1 MLKLYI
7 GRNAGRT
14 ICLSLPEF
22 YKEMDKALAEFGD
35 ARPEAPVLVQEAQ
48 TTVPHLGERL
58 KGISC
63 EKQENRHELD
73 FLARRIGYL
82 TQTEQDVFSA
92 ALRMEEPGT
101 LGEIINLSYNLDQYE
116 LIPHGTDQSEI
127 SRMML
132 KRDKGVEVPAEIAG
146 FLDHERVSS
155 AYFLR
160 HKGEFSPSGLVLKKE
175 GAVPEEVYGDGRHIG
190 YIYPGYEKGSLALLH
205 LYQKGCGSSC
215 GDYALSVPAPRER
228 VALAREHFRVE
239 SLDGLSFFTSIVG
252 REDLTD
258 YLPAGLGAEE
268 INQAAT
274 FFVEEVL
281 DGTEERLWQL
291 YAVLEAECP
300 RTLGEALEA
309 AGNLKDYRLCPEGV
323 DSPEEY
329 VHHILE
335 DSEVYYLDGF
345 IEQFVDMDRMAKAL
359 MEETGAVETSHGI
372 ITSEKWRFRDLSGD
386 LVTTRLFSPLQGEF
400 FEEDEW
406 GNMGETPTVLDGRD
420 LMQYASAIQERVAGE
435 DWSHE
440 GGRGLA
446 MYLNNQLLKQRV
458 ASMLPG
464 IEEVNGCLY
473 GVMTVVSHGELTP
486 QEMEA
491 VMAGWSG
498 QASDGWGEGFEQREI
513 EAEEGELYVSFWHS
527 GEDFE
532 ILPEDVFLDRL
543 RESSGPQMGGM

>member
-1 MLKLYI
+1 
-7 GRNAGRT
+7 
-14 ICLSLPEF
+14 
-22 YKEMDKALAEFGD
+22 MDKALAEFGD
-35 ARPEAPVLVQEAQ
+35 ARPEAPVLIQEAR
-48 TTVPHLGERL
+48 TSVPYLEGRL
-58 KGISC
+58 KGLSF
-63 EKQENRHELD
+63 EERENRQELS
-73 FLARRIGYL
+73 FLARRIRYL

-101 LGEIINLSYNLDQYE
+101 LEEIINLSYNLDQYE
-116 LIPHGTDQSEI
+116 RIPHGTDQSEL

-132 KRDKGVEVPAEIAG
+132 KKDKGIEVPAEIAG

-175 GAVPEEVYGDGRHIG
+175 GAVPEEVYGNGRHVH
-190 YIYPGYEKGSLALLH
+190 PGYEKGGLILLH
-205 LYQKGCGSSC
+205 LYQKGYRSPY

-228 VALAREHFRVE
+228 IALAREHFGVE
-239 SLDGLSFFTSIVG
+239 NLDGFGFYTSFVG

-268 INQAAT
+268 INRAAT
-274 FFVEEVL
+274 FFMEEVL
-281 DGTEERLWQL
+281 DGTEERLQQL

-300 RTLGEALEA
+300 RTLEEALEA
-309 AGNLKDYRLCPEGV
+309 AGNLMDYRLCPEGV

-372 ITSEKWRFRDLSGD
+372 VTSDKWRFRDLSGD
-386 LVTTRLFSPLQGEF
+386 LVTTRLFSPIQGEF

-406 GNMGETPTVLDGRD
+406 GNMGETPSVLDGRD
-420 LMQYASAIQERVAGE
+420 LMQYASDIQERIDEE

-440 GGRGLA
+440 GDRGLA
-446 MYLNNQLLKQRV
+446 VYLDNQLLKQRV
-458 ASMLPG
+458 DSMFPG

-473 GVMTVVSHGELTP
+473 GVMTVVSRGELLP
-486 QEMEA
+486 QEMET
-491 VMAGWSG
+491 VMESWSG
-498 QASDGWGEGFEQREI
+498 QASDGWGEGFEQGMFE
-513 EAEEGELYVSFWHS
+513 EEGGILYVRFWQP
-527 GEDFE
+527 EDSFE
-532 ILPEDVFLDRL
+532 ILPEDVFFNRL

>member
-14 ICLSLPEF
+14 VCLTLPASYE
-22 YKEMDKALAEFGD
+22 EVDKALAEFGD
-35 ARPEAPVLVQEAQ
+35 ARPEAPVLIQEAR
-48 TTVPHLGERL
+48 TSVPYLEGRL
-58 KGISC
+58 KGLSF
-63 EKQENRHELD
+63 EERENRQELS
-73 FLARRIGYL
+73 FLARRIRYL

-101 LGEIINLSYNLDQYE
+101 LEEIINLSYNLDQYE
-116 LIPHGTDQSEI
+116 RIPHGTDQSEL

-132 KRDKGVEVPAEIAG
+132 KKDKGIEVPAEIAG

-175 GAVPEEVYGDGRHIG
+175 GGVPEEVYGNGRHIH
-190 YIYPGYEKGSLALLH
+190 PGYEKGGLILLH
-205 LYQKGCGSSC
+205 LYQKGYRSPY

-228 VALAREHFRVE
+228 IALAREHFGVE
-239 SLDGLSFFTSIVG
+239 NLDGFGFYTSFVG

-268 INQAAT
+268 INRAAT
-274 FFVEEVL
+274 FFMEEVL
-281 DGTEERLWQL
+281 DGTEERLQQL

-300 RTLGEALEA
+300 RTLEEALEA
-309 AGNLKDYRLCPEGV
+309 AGNLMDYRLCPEGV

-372 ITSEKWRFRDLSGD
+372 VTSDKWRFRDLSGD

-406 GNMGETPTVLDGRD
+406 GNMGETPSVLDGRD
-420 LMQYASAIQERVAGE
+420 LMQYASAIQERINGE

-440 GGRGLA
+440 GDRGLA
-446 MYLNNQLLKQRV
+446 VYLDNQLLKQRV
-458 ASMLPG
+458 VSMFPG

-473 GVMTVVSHGELTP
+473 GVMTVVSRGGLLP
-486 QEMEA
+486 QELGTVMES
-491 VMAGWSG
+491 WSG
-498 QASDGWGEGFEQREI
+498 QASDGWGEGFEQREFQ
-513 EAEEGELYVSFWHS
+513 EEGGILYVRFWQP
-527 GEDFE
+527 EDSFE
-532 ILPEDVFLDRL
+532 ILPEDVFFNRI
-543 RESSGPQMGGM
+543 RQSSGPQMGGM

>member
-14 ICLSLPEF
+14 VCLTLPASYE
-22 YKEMDKALAEFGD
+22 EVDKALREIGD
-35 ARPEAPVLVQEAQ
+35 ARPEAPVLIQEAQ
-48 TTVPHLGERL
+48 TSVPHLGERL
-58 KGISC
+58 KGLSC
-63 EKQENRHELD
+63 EKKENRQELD
-73 FLARRIGYL
+73 FLARRIRYL

-101 LGEIINLSYNLDQYE
+101 LGGIINLSYNLDQYE
-116 LIPHGTDQSEI
+116 LIPHGTDQSEL

-132 KRDKGVEVPAEIAG
+132 KKDKGIEVPAEIAG

-175 GAVPEEVYGDGRHIG
+175 GAVPEEVYGNGRHIH
-190 YIYPGYEKGSLALLH
+190 PGYEKGSLLLLH
-205 LYQKGCGSSC
+205 LYKKDSRSPY
-215 GDYALSVPAPRER
+215 GDHVLPVPASGER
-228 VALAREHFRVE
+228 VALARESLGVE
-239 SLDGLSFFTSIVG
+239 DLNVCGFYTSCAGL
-252 REDLTD
+252 EDLTD
-258 YLPAGLGAEE
+258 YLPAGMGVEE
-268 INQAAT
+268 VNQAAT
-274 FFVEEVL
+274 FFMEEVL
-281 DGTEERLWQL
+281 DGTKERLQQL
-291 YAVLEAECP
+291 LAVLEAECP

-329 VHHILE
+329 VHHVLE

-359 MEETGAVETSHGI
+359 MEETGAVATSHGI
-372 ITSEKWRFRDLSGD
+372 VTSDKWRFRDLSGD

-400 FEEDEW
+400 FEEDQW
-406 GNMGETPTVLDGRD
+406 GNMGETPSVLDGRD
-420 LMQYASAIQERVAGE
+420 LMQYASAIQERIDEE

-446 MYLNNQLLKQRV
+446 VYLDNQLLKQRV
-458 ASMLPG
+458 VSMFPG

-543 RESSGPQMGGM
+543 RENSGPQMGGM

>member
-14 ICLSLPEF
+14 VCLTLPASYE
-22 YKEMDKALAEFGD
+22 EVDKALAEFGD
-35 ARPEAPVLVQEAQ
+35 ARPATPVLVQEVQ
-48 TTVPHLGERL
+48 TSVPYLGERL
-58 KGISC
+58 KGLSY
-63 EKQENRHELD
+63 ENQENRQELD
-73 FLARRIGYL
+73 FLARRIRYL

-92 ALRMEEPGT
+92 ALRMEEPET
-101 LGEIINLSYNLDQYE
+101 LSEVINLSYNLDQYE
-116 LIPHGTDQSEI
+116 RIPHGTDQSEI

-132 KRDKGVEVPAEIAG
+132 KKDRGIEVPAEIAG

-175 GAVPEEVYGDGRHIG
+175 GAVPEEVYGNGRHIH
-190 YIYPGYEKGSLALLH
+190 PGYEKGSLILLH
-205 LYQKGCGSSC
+205 LYQKGYRSPY

-228 VALAREHFRVE
+228 IALAREHFGVE
-239 SLDGLSFFTSIVG
+239 NLDGFGFYTSFVG

-258 YLPAGLGAEE
+258 YLPAGLGVEE

-274 FFVEEVL
+274 FFMEEVL
-281 DGTEERLWQL
+281 VGTEERLQQL

-300 RTLGEALEA
+300 RTLEEALEA

-335 DSEVYYLDGF
+335 DSEVHYLDGF

-372 ITSEKWRFRDLSGD
+372 VTSDKWRFRDLSRD

-400 FEEDEW
+400 FEENEW
-406 GNMGETPTVLDGRD
+406 GNMGETPSVLDGRD
-420 LMQYASAIQERVAGE
+420 LMQYASAIQERINEE

-440 GGRGLA
+440 GDRGLA
-446 MYLNNQLLKQRV
+446 VYLDNQLLKQRV
-458 ASMLPG
+458 VSMFPG

-473 GVMTVVSHGELTP
+473 GVMTVVSRGGLLP
-486 QEMEA
+486 QELGTVMES
-491 VMAGWSG
+491 WSG
-498 QASDGWGEGFEQREI
+498 QASDGWGEGFEQREFQ
-513 EAEEGELYVSFWHS
+513 EEGGILYVRFWQP
-527 GEDFE
+527 EDSFE
-532 ILPEDVFLDRL
+532 ILPEDVFLDRI
-543 RESSGPQMGGM
+543 RQSSGPQMGGM

>member
-14 ICLSLPEF
+14 ISLTLPVSYE
-22 YKEMDKALAEFGD
+22 EVDKALAEFGD
-35 ARPEAPVLVQEAQ
+35 ARPEAPVLIQEAQ
-48 TTVPHLGERL
+48 TPVPHLGERL
-58 KGISC
+58 KGISY
-63 EKQENRHELD
+63 EKQENRQELD
-73 FLARRIGYL
+73 FLARRIRYL

-92 ALRMEEPGT
+92 ALRMEEPGS

-116 LIPHGTDQSEI
+116 LIPHGTDQSEL

-132 KRDKGVEVPAEIAG
+132 KKDRGIEVPAEIAG

-175 GAVPEEVYGDGRHIG
+175 GAVPEEVYGNGRHIH
-190 YIYPGYEKGSLALLH
+190 PGYEKGSLILLH
-205 LYQKGCGSSC
+205 LYQKGYRSPY

-228 VALAREHFRVE
+228 IALAREHFGAE
-239 SLDGLSFFTSIVG
+239 SLDGFGFYTSFVG
-252 REDLTD
+252 QEDLAD

-268 INQAAT
+268 INRAAT

-281 DGTEERLWQL
+281 DGTGERLQQL

-300 RTLGEALEA
+300 RTLEEALEA

-372 ITSEKWRFRDLSGD
+372 VTSDKWRFRDLSGD
-386 LVTTRLFSPLQGEF
+386 LVTTRLFSPIQGEF

-406 GNMGETPTVLDGRD
+406 GNMGETPSVLDGRD
-420 LMQYASAIQERVAGE
+420 LMQYASDIQERIDEE

-440 GGRGLA
+440 GDRGLA
-446 MYLNNQLLKQRV
+446 VYLDNQLLKQRV
-458 ASMLPG
+458 DSMFPG

-473 GVMTVVSHGELTP
+473 GVMTVVSRGELLP
-486 QEMEA
+486 QEMET
-491 VMAGWSG
+491 VMESWSG
-498 QASDGWGEGFEQREI
+498 QASDGWGEGFEQGMFE
-513 EAEEGELYVSFWHS
+513 EEGGILYVRFWQP
-527 GEDFE
+527 EDSFE
-532 ILPEDVFLDRL
+532 ILSEDVFLDRL

>member
-14 ICLSLPEF
+14 VCLTLPASYE
-22 YKEMDKALAEFGD
+22 EVDKALAEFGD
-35 ARPEAPVLVQEAQ
+35 ARPEAPVLIQEAR
-48 TTVPHLGERL
+48 TSVPYLEGRL
-58 KGISC
+58 KGLSF
-63 EKQENRHELD
+63 EERENRQELS
-73 FLARRIGYL
+73 FLARRIRYL

-101 LGEIINLSYNLDQYE
+101 LEEIINLSYNLDQYE
-116 LIPHGTDQSEI
+116 RIPPGTDQSEL

-132 KRDKGVEVPAEIAG
+132 KKDKGIEVPAEIAG

-175 GAVPEEVYGDGRHIG
+175 GAVPEEVYGNGRHVH
-190 YIYPGYEKGSLALLH
+190 PGYEKGSLILLH
-205 LYQKGCGSSC
+205 LYQKGYRSPY

-228 VALAREHFRVE
+228 IALAREHFGVE
-239 SLDGLSFFTSIVG
+239 NLDGFGFYTSFVG

-268 INQAAT
+268 INRAAT
-274 FFVEEVL
+274 FFMEEVL
-281 DGTEERLWQL
+281 DGTEERLQQL

-300 RTLGEALEA
+300 RTLEEALEA
-309 AGNLKDYRLCPEGV
+309 AGNLMDYRLCPEDV
-323 DSPEEY
+323 DSPQEY

-372 ITSEKWRFRDLSGD
+372 VTSDKWRFRDLSGD
-386 LVTTRLFSPLQGEF
+386 LVTTRLFSPVQGEF
-400 FEEDEW
+400 FEEDDW
-406 GNMGETPTVLDGRD
+406 GNMGETPSVLDGRD
-420 LMQYASAIQERVAGE
+420 LMQYASAIQERINGE

-440 GGRGLA
+440 GDRGLA
-446 MYLNNQLLKQRV
+446 VYLDNQLLKQRV
-458 ASMLPG
+458 VSMFPG

-473 GVMTVVSHGELTP
+473 GTMTVVSRGGLLP
-486 QEMEA
+486 QELGTVMES
-491 VMAGWSG
+491 WSG
-498 QASDGWGEGFEQREI
+498 QASDGWGEGFEQREFQ
-513 EAEEGELYVSFWHS
+513 EEGGILYVRFWQP
-527 GEDFE
+527 EDSFE
-532 ILPEDVFLDRL
+532 ILPEDVFFNRI
-543 RESSGPQMGGM
+543 RQSSGPQMGGM

>member
-14 ICLSLPEF
+14 VCLTLPASYE
-22 YKEMDKALAEFGD
+22 EVDKALAEFGD
-35 ARPEAPVLVQEAQ
+35 VRPEAPVLVQEVQ
-48 TTVPHLGERL
+48 TSVPYLGERL
-58 KGISC
+58 KGISY
-63 EKQENRHELD
+63 EKQENRQELD
-73 FLARRIGYL
+73 FLTRRIRYL

-116 LIPHGTDQSEI
+116 RIPHGTDQSEL

-132 KRDKGVEVPAEIAG
+132 KKDRGIEVPAEIAG

-155 AYFLR
+155 AYFLH

-175 GAVPEEVYGDGRHIG
+175 GAVPEEVYGNGRHIH
-190 YIYPGYEKGSLALLH
+190 PGYEKGSLLLLH
-205 LYQKGCGSSC
+205 LYQKGYRSPY
-215 GDYALSVPAPRER
+215 GDYDLSVPAPRER
-228 VALAREHFRVE
+228 ITLAREHFGVE
-239 SLDGLSFFTSIVG
+239 NLDGFDFYTSFVG
-252 REDLTD
+252 WEDLTD

-268 INQAAT
+268 INRAAT

-281 DGTEERLWQL
+281 DGTKERLWQL

-359 MEETGAVETSHGI
+359 MEETGAVATSHGI
-372 ITSEKWRFRDLSGD
+372 VTSDKWRFRDLSGD
-386 LVTTRLFSPLQGEF
+386 LVTNRLFSPLQGEF
-400 FEEDEW
+400 FEEDQW
-406 GNMGETPTVLDGRD
+406 GNMGETPSVLDGRD
-420 LMQYASAIQERVAGE
+420 LMQYASDIQDRIDEE

-440 GGRGLA
+440 GDRGLA
-446 MYLNNQLLKQRV
+446 VYLDNQLLKQRV
-458 ASMLPG
+458 VSMFPG

-473 GVMTVVSHGELTP
+473 GVMTVVSRGDLIP
-486 QEMEA
+486 QEMET
-491 VMAGWSG
+491 VMESWSG
-498 QASDGWGEGFEQREI
+498 QASDGWGEGFEQGMFK
-513 EAEEGELYVSFWHS
+513 EEGGILYVRFWQP
-527 GEDFE
+527 EDSFE

-543 RESSGPQMGGM
+543 RQSSGPQMGGM

>member
-14 ICLSLPEF
+14 VCLTLPASYE
-22 YKEMDKALAEFGD
+22 EVDKALAEFGD
-35 ARPEAPVLVQEAQ
+35 VRPEAPVLVQEAQ
-48 TTVPHLGERL
+48 TSVPYLGERL
-58 KGISC
+58 KGISY
-63 EKQENRHELD
+63 EKQEIRQELD
-73 FLARRIGYL
+73 FLTRRIRYL

-116 LIPHGTDQSEI
+116 LIPHGTEQSEL

-132 KRDKGVEVPAEIAG
+132 KKDRGIEVPAEIAG

-155 AYFLR
+155 AYFFR

-175 GAVPEEVYGDGRHIG
+175 GAVPEEVYGNGRHIH
-190 YIYPGYEKGSLALLH
+190 PGYEKGSLILLH
-205 LYQKGCGSSC
+205 LYQKGYRSPY
-215 GDYALSVPAPRER
+215 GDYALSIPAPRER
-228 VALAREHFRVE
+228 IALAREHFGAE
-239 SLDGLSFFTSIVG
+239 SLDSCDFYTSFVG

-258 YLPAGLGAEE
+258 YLPAGLGVEE

-274 FFVEEVL
+274 FFMEEVL
-281 DGTEERLWQL
+281 VGTKEKLQQL

-300 RTLGEALEA
+300 RTLEEALEV

-345 IEQFVDMDRMAKAL
+345 IEQFVDMERMAKAL
-359 MEETGAVETSHGI
+359 MEETGAVATSHGI
-372 ITSEKWRFRDLSGD
+372 VTSDKWRFRDLSGD

-400 FEEDEW
+400 FEEDQW
-406 GNMGETPTVLDGRD
+406 GNMGETPSVLDGRD
-420 LMQYASAIQERVAGE
+420 LMQYASDIQDRIDEE

-440 GGRGLA
+440 GDRGLA
-446 MYLNNQLLKQRV
+446 VYLDNQLLKQRV
-458 ASMLPG
+458 VSMFPG

-473 GVMTVVSHGELTP
+473 GVVTVVSRGELLP
-486 QEMEA
+486 QEMET
-491 VMAGWSG
+491 VMESWSG
-498 QASDGWGEGFEQREI
+498 QASDGWGEGFEQGMFE
-513 EAEEGELYVSFWHS
+513 EEGGILYVRFWQP
-527 GEDFE
+527 EDSFE

>member
-14 ICLSLPEF
+14 VCLTLPVSYE
-22 YKEMDKALAEFGD
+22 EVDKALAEFGD
-35 ARPEAPVLVQEAQ
+35 VRPEAPVLVQEAQ
-48 TTVPHLGERL
+48 TSVPYLGERL
-58 KGISC
+58 KGISY
-63 EKQENRHELD
+63 EKQENRQELD
-73 FLARRIGYL
+73 FLTRRIRYL

-116 LIPHGTDQSEI
+116 LIPHGTEQSEL

-132 KRDKGVEVPAEIAG
+132 KKNRGIEVPAEIAG

-175 GAVPEEVYGDGRHIG
+175 GAVPEEVYGNGRHIH
-190 YIYPGYEKGSLALLH
+190 PGYEKGSLILLH
-205 LYQKGCGSSC
+205 LYQKGYRSPY
-215 GDYALSVPAPRER
+215 GDYVLSVPASRER
-228 VALAREHFRVE
+228 IALAREHLGVE
-239 SLDGLSFFTSIVG
+239 NLDGFGFYTSFVG

-274 FFVEEVL
+274 FFMEEVL
-281 DGTEERLWQL
+281 VGTKEKIQQL

-345 IEQFVDMDRMAKAL
+345 IEQFVDMERMAKAL

-372 ITSEKWRFRDLSGD
+372 VTSDKWRFRDLSGD

-400 FEEDEW
+400 FEEDQW
-406 GNMGETPTVLDGRD
+406 GNMGETPSVLDGRD
-420 LMQYASAIQERVAGE
+420 LMQYASAIQERIDEE

-440 GGRGLA
+440 GDRGLA
-446 MYLNNQLLKQRV
+446 VYLDNQLLKQRV
-458 ASMLPG
+458 VSMFPG
-464 IEEVNGCLY
+464 IEEVDGCLY
-473 GVMTVVSHGELTP
+473 GVMTVVSRGELLP
-486 QEMEA
+486 QEMET
-491 VMAGWSG
+491 VMESWSG
-498 QASDGWGEGFEQREI
+498 QASDGWGEGFEQGMF
-513 EAEEGELYVSFWHS
+513 EEDGGILYVRFWQP
-527 GEDFE
+527 EDSFE

>member
-14 ICLSLPEF
+14 VCLTLPASYE
-22 YKEMDKALAEFGD
+22 EVDKALAEFGD
-35 ARPEAPVLVQEAQ
+35 ARPEAPVLIQEAR
-48 TTVPHLGERL
+48 TSVPYLEGRL
-58 KGISC
+58 KGFSFE
-63 EKQENRHELD
+63 EKENRQELS
-73 FLARRIGYL
+73 FLARRIRYL

-92 ALRMEEPGT
+92 VLRMEEPET
-101 LGEIINLSYNLDQYE
+101 LSEVINLSYNLDQYE
-116 LIPHGTDQSEI
+116 RIPHGTDQSEL

-132 KRDKGVEVPAEIAG
+132 KKDKGIEVPAEIAG

-175 GAVPEEVYGDGRHIG
+175 GAVPEEVYGNGRHIH
-190 YIYPGYEKGSLALLH
+190 PGYEKGGLILLH
-205 LYQKGCGSSC
+205 LYQKGYRSPY
-215 GDYALSVPAPRER
+215 GDYALSIPAPRER
-228 VALAREHFRVE
+228 IALAREHFGVE
-239 SLDGLSFFTSIVG
+239 NLDGFGFYTSFVE

-268 INQAAT
+268 INRAAT
-274 FFVEEVL
+274 FFMEEVL
-281 DGTEERLWQL
+281 DGTEERPQQL

-300 RTLGEALEA
+300 RTLEEALEA
-309 AGNLKDYRLCPEGV
+309 AGNLMDYRLCPEGV

-372 ITSEKWRFRDLSGD
+372 VTSDKWRFREFSGD
-386 LVTTRLFSPLQGEF
+386 LVTTRLFSPVQGEF
-400 FEEDEW
+400 FGEDEW
-406 GNMGETPTVLDGRD
+406 GNMGETPSVLDGRD
-420 LMQYASAIQERVAGE
+420 LMQYASDIQERINEE

-440 GGRGLA
+440 GDRGLA
-446 MYLNNQLLKQRV
+446 VYLDNQLLKQRV
-458 ASMLPG
+458 VSMFPG

-473 GVMTVVSHGELTP
+473 GTMTVVSRGGLLP
-486 QEMEA
+486 QELGTVMES
-491 VMAGWSG
+491 WSG
-498 QASDGWGEGFEQREI
+498 QASDGWGEGFEQREFQ
-513 EAEEGELYVSFWHS
+513 EEGGILYVRFWQP
-527 GEDFE
+527 EDSFE
-532 ILPEDVFLDRL
+532 ILPEDVFLDRI
-543 RESSGPQMGGM
+543 RQSSGPQMGGM

>member
-14 ICLSLPEF
+14 VCLALPASYE
-22 YKEMDKALAEFGD
+22 EVDKALAEFGD
-35 ARPEAPVLVQEAQ
+35 VRPEALVLVQEAQ
-48 TTVPHLGERL
+48 TTVPYLGEWL
-58 KGISC
+58 KGLSY
-63 EKQENRHELD
+63 ENQENRQELD
-73 FLARRIGYL
+73 FLARRIRYL

-116 LIPHGTDQSEI
+116 RIPHGTDQSEL

-132 KRDKGVEVPAEIAG
+132 KKDKGIEVPAEIAG

-175 GAVPEEVYGDGRHIG
+175 GVVPEEVYGNGRHVH
-190 YIYPGYEKGSLALLH
+190 PGYEKGGLILLH
-205 LYQKGCGSSC
+205 LYQKGYRSPY
-215 GDYALSVPAPRER
+215 GDYALSIPAPRER
-228 VALAREHFRVE
+228 IALAREHFGVE
-239 SLDGLSFFTSIVG
+239 NLDGFGFYTSFVG

-268 INQAAT
+268 INRAAT
-274 FFVEEVL
+274 FFMEEVL
-281 DGTEERLWQL
+281 DGTEERLQQL

-300 RTLGEALEA
+300 RTLEEALEA
-309 AGNLKDYRLCPEGV
+309 AGNLMDYRLCPEGV

-372 ITSEKWRFRDLSGD
+372 VTSDKWRFRDLSGD

-406 GNMGETPTVLDGRD
+406 GNMGETPSVLDGRD
-420 LMQYASAIQERVAGE
+420 LMQYASDIQERINEE

-440 GGRGLA
+440 GDRGLA
-446 MYLNNQLLKQRV
+446 VYLDNQLLKQRV
-458 ASMLPG
+458 VSMFPD

-473 GVMTVVSHGELTP
+473 GVMTVVSRGGLLP
-486 QEMEA
+486 QELGTVMES
-491 VMAGWSG
+491 WSG
-498 QASDGWGEGFEQREI
+498 QASDGWGEGFEQREFQ
-513 EAEEGELYVSFWHS
+513 EEGGILYVRFWQP
-527 GEDFE
+527 EDSFE
-532 ILPEDVFLDRL
+532 ILSEDVFLDRI
-543 RESSGPQMGGM
+543 RQSSGPQMGGM

>member
-14 ICLSLPEF
+14 VCLTLPASYE
-22 YKEMDKALAEFGD
+22 EVDKALAEFGD
-35 ARPEAPVLVQEAQ
+35 VRPEALVLVQEAQ
-48 TTVPHLGERL
+48 TTVPYLGEWL
-58 KGISC
+58 KGLSY
-63 EKQENRHELD
+63 ENQENRQELD
-73 FLARRIGYL
+73 FLARRIRYL

-101 LGEIINLSYNLDQYE
+101 LEEIINLSYSLDQYE
-116 LIPHGTDQSEI
+116 RIPHGTDQGEI

-132 KRDKGVEVPAEIAG
+132 KKDKGIEVPAEIAG

-175 GAVPEEVYGDGRHIG
+175 GVVPEEVYGNGRHVH
-190 YIYPGYEKGSLALLH
+190 PGYEKGGLILLH
-205 LYQKGCGSSC
+205 LYQKGYRSPY
-215 GDYALSVPAPRER
+215 GDYALSIPAPRER
-228 VALAREHFRVE
+228 IALAREHFGVE
-239 SLDGLSFFTSIVG
+239 NLDGFGFYTSFVG

-268 INQAAT
+268 INRAAT
-274 FFVEEVL
+274 FFMEEVL
-281 DGTEERLWQL
+281 DGTEERLQQL

-300 RTLGEALEA
+300 RTLEEALEA
-309 AGNLKDYRLCPEGV
+309 AGNLMDYRLCPEGV

-372 ITSEKWRFRDLSGD
+372 VTSDKWRFREFSGD
-386 LVTTRLFSPLQGEF
+386 LVTTRLFSPVQGEF
-400 FEEDEW
+400 FGEDGW
-406 GNMGETPTVLDGRD
+406 GNMGETPSVLDGRD
-420 LMQYASAIQERVAGE
+420 LMQYASDIQERINEE

-440 GGRGLA
+440 GDRGLA
-446 MYLNNQLLKQRV
+446 VYLDNQLLKQRV
-458 ASMLPG
+458 VSMFPG

-473 GVMTVVSHGELTP
+473 GTMTVVSRGGLLP
-486 QEMEA
+486 QELGTVMES
-491 VMAGWSG
+491 WSG
-498 QASDGWGEGFEQREI
+498 QASDGWGGGFEQREFQ
-513 EAEEGELYVSFWHS
+513 EEGGILYVRFWQP
-527 GEDFE
+527 EDSFE
-532 ILPEDVFLDRL
+532 ILPEDVFLDRI
-543 RESSGPQMGGM
+543 RQSSGPQMGGM

>member
-14 ICLSLPEF
+14 VCLTLPASYE
-22 YKEMDKALAEFGD
+22 EVDKALREIGD
-35 ARPEAPVLVQEAQ
+35 ARPEAPVLIQEAQ
-48 TTVPHLGERL
+48 TPVPHLGERL
-58 KGISC
+58 KGLSY
-63 EKQENRHELD
+63 EKKENRQELD
-73 FLARRIGYL
+73 FLARRIRYL

-101 LGEIINLSYNLDQYE
+101 LGGIINLSYNLDQYE
-116 LIPHGTDQSEI
+116 LIPHGTDQSEL

-132 KRDKGVEVPAEIAG
+132 KKDRGIEVPAEIAG

-175 GAVPEEVYGDGRHIG
+175 GAASEEVYGNGRHIH
-190 YIYPGYEKGSLALLH
+190 PGYEKGSLLLLH
-205 LYQKGCGSSC
+205 LYKKGSRSPY
-215 GDYALSVPAPRER
+215 GDHVLPVPASGER
-228 VALAREHFRVE
+228 VALARESLGVE
-239 SLDGLSFFTSIVG
+239 DLNVCSFYTSCAGL
-252 REDLTD
+252 EDLTD
-258 YLPAGLGAEE
+258 YLPASLGAEE
-268 INQAAT
+268 VNQAAT
-274 FFVEEVL
+274 FFMEEVL
-281 DGTEERLWQL
+281 DGTKERLQQL
-291 YAVLEAECP
+291 LAVLEAECP

-309 AGNLKDYRLCPEGV
+309 AGNLKDYRLCPDGI

-329 VHHILE
+329 VHHVLE

-372 ITSEKWRFRDLSGD
+372 VTSDKWRFRDLSGE
-386 LVTTRLFSPLQGEF
+386 LVTNRLFSPLMGHLYG
-400 FEEDEW
+400 EDEW
-406 GNMGETPTVLDGRD
+406 GNMEETPSALDGRD
-420 LMQYASAIQERVAGE
+420 LMQYASAIQERLDGE

-446 MYLNNQLLKQRV
+446 AYLDNQLLKQRV
-458 ASMLPG
+458 ASMFPG

-543 RESSGPQMGGM
+543 RESSGLQMGGM

>member
-14 ICLSLPEF
+14 VCLTLPASYE
-22 YKEMDKALAEFGD
+22 EVDKALAEFGD
-35 ARPEAPVLVQEAQ
+35 VRPEALVLVQEAQ
-48 TTVPHLGERL
+48 TTVPYLGEWL
-58 KGISC
+58 KGLSY
-63 EKQENRHELD
+63 ENQENRQELD
-73 FLARRIGYL
+73 FLARRIRYL

-101 LGEIINLSYNLDQYE
+101 LEEIINLSYSLDQYE
-116 LIPHGTDQSEI
+116 RIPHGTDQGEI

-132 KRDKGVEVPAEIAG
+132 KKDKGIEVPAEIAG

-175 GAVPEEVYGDGRHIG
+175 GAVPEEVYGNGRHIH
-190 YIYPGYEKGSLALLH
+190 PGYEKGGLILLH
-205 LYQKGCGSSC
+205 LYQKGYRSPY
-215 GDYALSVPAPRER
+215 GDYALSIPAPRER
-228 VALAREHFRVE
+228 IALAREHFGVE
-239 SLDGLSFFTSIVG
+239 NLDGFGFYTSFVG

-268 INQAAT
+268 INRAAT
-274 FFVEEVL
+274 FFMEEVL
-281 DGTEERLWQL
+281 DGTEERLQQL

-300 RTLGEALEA
+300 RTLEEALEA
-309 AGNLKDYRLCPEGV
+309 AGNLMDYRLCPEGV

-372 ITSEKWRFRDLSGD
+372 VTSDKWRFRDLSGD

-406 GNMGETPTVLDGRD
+406 GNMGETPSVLDGRD
-420 LMQYASAIQERVAGE
+420 LMQYASAIQERINGE

-440 GGRGLA
+440 GDRGLA
-446 MYLNNQLLKQRV
+446 VYLDNQLLKQRV
-458 ASMLPG
+458 VSMFPD

-473 GVMTVVSHGELTP
+473 GVMTVVSRGGLLP
-486 QEMEA
+486 QELGTVMES
-491 VMAGWSG
+491 WSG
-498 QASDGWGEGFEQREI
+498 QASDGWGEGFEQREFQ
-513 EAEEGELYVSFWHS
+513 EEGGILYVRFWQP
-527 GEDFE
+527 EDSFE
-532 ILPEDVFLDRL
+532 ILPEDVFLDRI
-543 RESSGPQMGGM
+543 RQSSGPQMGGM

>member
-14 ICLSLPEF
+14 VCLTLPASYE
-22 YKEMDKALAEFGD
+22 EVDKALREIGD
-35 ARPEAPVLVQEAQ
+35 ARPEAPILIQEVQ
-48 TTVPHLGERL
+48 TSVPHLGERL
-58 KGISC
+58 KGFSC
-63 EKQENRHELD
+63 EKKENRQELD

-82 TQTEQDVFSA
+82 TQMEQDVFSV

-101 LGEIINLSYNLDQYE
+101 LGGIINLSYNLDQYE

-175 GAVPEEVYGDGRHIG
+175 GAVPEEVYGNGRHIH
-190 YIYPGYEKGSLALLH
+190 PGYEKGSLLLLH
-205 LYQKGCGSSC
+205 LYKKDSRSPY
-215 GDYALSVPAPRER
+215 GDHVLPVPASGER
-228 VALAREHFRVE
+228 VALAKE
-239 SLDGLSFFTSIVG
+239 SLGVEDLNVCGFYTSCAGL
-252 REDLTD
+252 EDLTD
-258 YLPAGLGAEE
+258 YLPAGMGVEE
-268 INQAAT
+268 VNQAAT
-274 FFVEEVL
+274 FFMEEVL
-281 DGTEERLWQL
+281 DGTKERLQQL
-291 YAVLEAECP
+291 LAVLEAECP

-329 VHHILE
+329 VHHVLE

-359 MEETGAVETSHGI
+359 MEETGAVATSHGI
-372 ITSEKWRFRDLSGD
+372 VTSDKWRFRDLSGD

-400 FEEDEW
+400 FEEDQW
-406 GNMGETPTVLDGRD
+406 GNMGETPSVLDGRD
-420 LMQYASAIQERVAGE
+420 LMQYASAIQERIDEE

-440 GGRGLA
+440 GDRGLA
-446 MYLNNQLLKQRV
+446 VYLDNQLLKQRV
-458 ASMLPG
+458 VSMFPG

-513 EAEEGELYVSFWHS
+513 EAEGGELYVSFWQS

-543 RESSGPQMGGM
+543 RENSGPQMGGM

>member
-14 ICLSLPEF
+14 VCLTLPASYE
-22 YKEMDKALAEFGD
+22 EVDKVLAEFGD
-35 ARPEAPVLVQEAQ
+35 ARPKAPVLVQEAQ
-48 TTVPHLGERL
+48 TPVPYLGKRL
-58 KGISC
+58 KGLSC
-63 EKQENRHELD
+63 EKQENRQELD
-73 FLARRIGYL
+73 FLARRIRYL

-92 ALRMEEPGT
+92 VLWMEEPET
-101 LGEIINLSYNLDQYE
+101 LSEVINLSYNLDQYE
-116 LIPHGTDQSEI
+116 RIPHGTDQSEL

-132 KRDKGVEVPAEIAG
+132 KKDKGIEVPAEIAG

-175 GAVPEEVYGDGRHIG
+175 GAVPEEVYGNGRHIH
-190 YIYPGYEKGSLALLH
+190 PGYEKGGLILLH
-205 LYQKGCGSSC
+205 LYQKGYRSPY

-228 VALAREHFRVE
+228 IALAREHFGVE
-239 SLDGLSFFTSIVG
+239 NLDGFGFYTSFVG

-268 INQAAT
+268 INRAAT
-274 FFVEEVL
+274 FFMEEVL
-281 DGTEERLWQL
+281 DGTEERLQQL

-300 RTLGEALEA
+300 RTLEEALEA
-309 AGNLKDYRLCPEGV
+309 AGNLMDYRLCPEGV

-372 ITSEKWRFRDLSGD
+372 VTSDKWRFRDLSGD
-386 LVTTRLFSPLQGEF
+386 LVTTRLFSPVQGEF
-400 FEEDEW
+400 FEEDDW
-406 GNMGETPTVLDGRD
+406 GNMGETPSVLDGRD
-420 LMQYASAIQERVAGE
+420 LMQYASAIQEQINGE

-440 GGRGLA
+440 GDRGLA
-446 MYLNNQLLKQRV
+446 VYLDNQLLKQRV
-458 ASMLPG
+458 VSMFPG

-473 GVMTVVSHGELTP
+473 GTMTVVSRGGLLP
-486 QEMEA
+486 QELGTVMES
-491 VMAGWSG
+491 WSG
-498 QASDGWGEGFEQREI
+498 QASDGWGEGFEQREFQ
-513 EAEEGELYVSFWHS
+513 EEGGILYVRFWQP
-527 GEDFE
+527 EDSFE
-532 ILPEDVFLDRL
+532 ILSEDVFLDRI
-543 RESSGPQMGGM
+543 RQSSGPQMGGM